1 MYIQMFLLLLK
12 MSYKLLSNNIRLTIA
27 CYPAKGEY
35 LGVGREINNAKLFGY
50 SATATCNF
58 DYLG

>member
-12 MSYKLLSNNIRLTIA
+12 MSYKLLSNNICLTIA

-35 LGVGREINNAKLFGY
+35 LGVGREINNAKLF
-50 SATATCNF
+50 N
-58 DYLG
+58 